1 MLTVLLLR
9 HAILRSICAVL
20 MNQEILVVVHPVV
33 VGLII
38 NNSNIPRRLIMRLIL
53 LCDFTKNI
61 RSPLLCLIPKF
72 A

>member
-1 MLTVLLLR
+1 MLNILLLR
-9 HAILRSICAVL
+9 HAVLRSIFAVL

-53 LCDFTKNI
+53 LSDFTKDV
-61 RSPLLCLIPKF
+61 RSPLLCFIPEF